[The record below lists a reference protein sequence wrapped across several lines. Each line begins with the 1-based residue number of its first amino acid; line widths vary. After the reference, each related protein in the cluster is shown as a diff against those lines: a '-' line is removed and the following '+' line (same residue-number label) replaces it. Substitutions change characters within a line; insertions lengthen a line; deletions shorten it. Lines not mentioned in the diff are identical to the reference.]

1 MKSALRTA
9 PAKGRGK
16 KRVRFAGAQEFVVGA
31 PPPIGEFQFAR
42 LATVS
47 TRAATPLF
55 TIAATGT
62 SRRAK
67 GFWGEGW
74 PAPPPRVK
82 TIGGDSDDEYETVLE
97 WFCDKCGAAIDD
109 GAARYECATCPAE
122 YCQCA
127 ACYRAGVISDAR
139 HAHPL
144 VPSSAPHHITQGSL
158 MLDN

>member
-9 PAKGRGK
+9 PAKARGK
-16 KRVRFAGAQEFVVGA
+16 KRVRFACSENVTGA
-31 PPPIGEFQFAR
+31 PAPIGEFQFAR

-67 GFWGEGW
+67 SFWGEGW
-74 PAPPPRVK
+74 PVPPPRVK
-82 TIGGDSDDEYETVLE
+82 TLGESEDEYETILE
-97 WFCDKCGAAIDD
+97 WFCDRCGAAIDD

-127 ACYRAGVISDAR
+127 ACYRAGVISDAP

-144 VPSSAPHHITQGSL
+144 VPSSEPYHITQGGLSS
-158 MLDN
+158 